1 MFMGHISDEV
11 DLSQIDTD
19 GFNIEAIT
27 PNILFEKLRKP
38 LLEKY
43 EETWVYKGK
52 ITPFFHCKNTFLKEH
67 NDLYAVDKFI
77 VKLWGGVQVLRGSS
91 TLGTAV
97 DQLVEIWMNTNKDNK
112 HFSFIDLGKKE
123 QKATVSAEI

>member
-43 EETWVYKGK
+43 EET
-52 ITPFFHCKNTFLKEH
+52 
-67 NDLYAVDKFI
+67 
-77 VKLWGGVQVLRGSS
+77 
-91 TLGTAV
+91 
-97 DQLVEIWMNTNKDNK
+97 
-112 HFSFIDLGKKE
+112 
-123 QKATVSAEI
+123 